1 MIVKDHMVSQE
12 SFAISECEN
21 CRLRF
26 TNPRPK
32 SDELSKY
39 YESEAYISHSG
50 KSYGLISPIYKL
62 VRQYAIRN
70 KVGLINKYAH
80 KKARLLDIG
89 CGTGSFLSA
98 AAKNGWEATG
108 VEVNNEARSIAQK
121 ESNANIY
128 PSIFDLPAKSKYEV
142 ITMWH
147 VLEHVYNLED
157 TLKRIKELL
166 ITKGVL
172 ILALPNSNSADAN
185 MYREY
190 WAGYDVPRH
199 LYHFTQPSVKFLS
212 KEYKLKFKEIYPMVF
227 DSYYVSLLSEKYLT
241 GKSGYWKA
249 VKNGFNSNRHAKK
262 TQEYSSLIYI
272 LKK

>member
-80 KKARLLDIG
+80 TKARLL
-89 CGTGSFLSA
+89 
-98 AAKNGWEATG
+98 
-108 VEVNNEARSIAQK
+108 
-121 ESNANIY
+121 
-128 PSIFDLPAKSKYEV
+128 
-142 ITMWH
+142 
-147 VLEHVYNLED
+147 
-157 TLKRIKELL
+157 
-166 ITKGVL
+166 
-172 ILALPNSNSADAN
+172 
-185 MYREY
+185 
-190 WAGYDVPRH
+190 
-199 LYHFTQPSVKFLS
+199 
-212 KEYKLKFKEIYPMVF
+212 
-227 DSYYVSLLSEKYLT
+227 
-241 GKSGYWKA
+241 
-249 VKNGFNSNRHAKK
+249 
-262 TQEYSSLIYI
+262 
-272 LKK
+272 